1 MKDFIVL
8 WYREERGGKRLK
20 EIVLSDY
27 ELIII
32 AELCGMVVMILS
44 LRKGISF
51 VRSLSS
57 STESIDL
64 HGIIQCRFVMQFF
77 VLCSNMMN
85 IVLSIAGIANLNINA
100 AWMFEVREMFFFL
113 CYGIP
118 LIVIAIDEIVLVN
131 GSLRL
136 LWKSGFLLHVFST
149 IITIYVA
156 MLMA

>member
-1 MKDFIVL
+1 M
-8 WYREERGGKRLK
+8 K

-32 AELCGMVVMILS
+32 AELCGMVMMILS

-57 STESIDL
+57 STESVDL
-64 HGIIQCRFVMQFF
+64 HSIILCRFLMQFF
-77 VLCSNMMN
+77 VLCSNMLN
-85 IVLSIAGIANLNINA
+85 IVLSIAGIANLSINA
-100 AWMFEVREMFFFL
+100 AWIFEVREMFFFL

-136 LWKSGFLLHVFST
+136 LWKSGFLLYAFST
-149 IITIYVA
+149 VITIYAAVFIA
-156 MLMA
+156 

>member
-1 MKDFIVL
+1 M
-8 WYREERGGKRLK
+8 K

-32 AELCGMVVMILS
+32 AELCGMVMMILS

-57 STESIDL
+57 STESVDL
-64 HGIIQCRFVMQFF
+64 HSIILCRFLMQFF
-77 VLCSNMMN
+77 VLCSNMVN
-85 IVLSIAGIANLNINA
+85 IVLSIAGIANLSINA
-100 AWMFEVREMFFFL
+100 AWIFEVRVMFFFL

-118 LIVIAIDEIVLVN
+118 LIVIAIDEIVLMN

-136 LWKSGFLLHVFST
+136 LWKSGFLLYAFST
-149 IITIYVA
+149 VITIYAAVF
-156 MLMA
+156 MA

>member
-1 MKDFIVL
+1 M
-8 WYREERGGKRLK
+8 K

-32 AELCGMVVMILS
+32 AELCGMVMMILS

-57 STESIDL
+57 STESVDL
-64 HGIIQCRFVMQFF
+64 HSIILCRFLMQFF
-77 VLCSNMMN
+77 VLCSNMVN
-85 IVLSIAGIANLNINA
+85 IVLSIAGIANISINA
-100 AWMFEVREMFFFL
+100 TWIFETREMFFFL

-136 LWKSGFLLHVFST
+136 LWKSGFLLYAFST
-149 IITIYVA
+149 VITIYAAVF
-156 MLMA
+156 MA

>member
-1 MKDFIVL
+1 M
-8 WYREERGGKRLK
+8 K

-32 AELCGMVVMILS
+32 AELCGMVMMILS

-57 STESIDL
+57 STESVDL
-64 HGIIQCRFVMQFF
+64 HSIILCRFLMQFF
-77 VLCSNMMN
+77 VLCSNMVN
-85 IVLSIAGIANLNINA
+85 IVLSIAGIANISINA
-100 AWMFEVREMFFFL
+100 TWIFETREMFFFL

-131 GSLRL
+131 GSLRI
-136 LWKSGFLLHVFST
+136 LWKSGFLLYAFST
-149 IITIYVA
+149 VITIYAAVF
-156 MLMA
+156 MA